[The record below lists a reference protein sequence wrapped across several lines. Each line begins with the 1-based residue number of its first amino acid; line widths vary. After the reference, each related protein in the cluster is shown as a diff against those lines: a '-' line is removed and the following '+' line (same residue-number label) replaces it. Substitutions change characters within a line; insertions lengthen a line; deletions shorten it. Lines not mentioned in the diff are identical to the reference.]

1 MFRSLL
7 VAVALISAPAAAEE
21 VSYDKCREIV
31 SQTDFVLG
39 TQSECG
45 VRLDLEAAALYK
57 QCYTRLSQFHIDA
70 AREHARGIMIDMK
83 AKTGSQFCPDV
94 KQIFAPILMQ

>member
-1 MFRSLL
+1 MVRSLWI
-7 VAVALISAPAAAEE
+7 AVVLCAAPAAAEE

-57 QCYTRLSQFHIDA
+57 QCYARLSQLHADA
-70 AREHARGIMIDMK
+70 AREHARSISVDMK
-83 AKTGSQFCPDV
+83 QKTGNQFCPEV
-94 KQIFAPILMQ
+94 KRIFSPILMQ